1 MIRGLDWG
9 ICDFFVCMVSHVRL
23 FATPWT
29 NPPGSSVHGV
39 FRQEYCNGLLFP
51 IPWDLPDPGIEHMSS
66 ESPASPALAGRFYTI
81 EPSGKPWRLRSFR

>member
-1 MIRGLDWG
+1 MFDSLQPHGLTHQVPLSME
-9 ICDFFVCMVSHVRL
+9 F
-23 FATPWT
+23 
-29 NPPGSSVHGV
+29 
-39 FRQEYCNGLLFP
+39 FRQEYCNGLPFP